1 MKTVFG
7 LCAAT
12 VIALFAATQAQALGL
27 ADLSNKDAAAGL
39 KQALIK
45 GSQAAVASLGKQDG
59 FLKNERVKI
68 PLPESLR
75 KVEGLMRGLGM
86 GKYADELVTTMN
98 RAAESAVVEAKPLLV
113 NAVKNMSVQDAKAIL
128 GGGQDAATQYFRR
141 TTSAPLTDK
150 FLPIVAKATQKV
162 KLADKYNAFAGKA
175 ARFGLVDAKDADL
188 NSYVTRK
195 TLDGLYL
202 MIADEERKI
211 RQDPVGAASGII
223 SKVFGAI
230 GK

>member
-1 MKTVFG
+1 MKTSLG
-7 LCAAT
+7 LCATA
-12 VIALFAATQAQALGL
+12 VIALLVATQAQALGL

-86 GKYADELVTTMN
+86 GRYADELVTTMN

-162 KLADKYNAFAGKA
+162 NLADKYNAFAGKA

>member
-1 MKTVFG
+1 MKTSLG
-7 LCAAT
+7 LCATA
-12 VIALFAATQAQALGL
+12 VIALLVATQAQALGL

-68 PLPESLR
+68 PPPESLR

-86 GKYADELVTTMN
+86 GRYADELVTTMN

>member
-1 MKTVFG
+1 MKTTSA
-7 LCAAT
+7 LCAAML
-12 VIALFAATQAQALGL
+12 VAVLASAQAHALGL
-27 ADLSNKDAAAGL
+27 SDLSSKDAVAGM
-39 KQALIK
+39 KEALTR
-45 GSQAAVASLGKQDG
+45 GSQAAVAALGKQDG
-59 FLKNERVKI
+59 FLGNERVRI
-68 PLPESLR
+68 PLPEGLQR
-75 KVEGLMRGLGM
+75 LEGMMHGLGM

-128 GGGQDAATQYFRR
+128 GGGQDAATQYFKRA
-141 TTSAPLTDK
+141 TSAALTDK
-150 FLPIVAKATQKV
+150 FLPIVAKATRKV

-175 ARFGLVDAKDADL
+175 ARFGLVDARDADL
-188 NSYVTRK
+188 DSYVTRK
-195 TLDGLYL
+195 ALDGLFL

-211 RQDPVGAASGII
+211 RQDPVGAASGIL

>member
-12 VIALFAATQAQALGL
+12 ALALLVATQAQALGL

-45 GSQAAVASLGKQDG
+45 GSLAAVASLGKQDG

-68 PLPESLR
+68 PLPESLH
-75 KVEGLMRGLGM
+75 KVEDLMRGLGM
-86 GKYADELVTTMN
+86 GKYADELVATMN

-150 FLPIVAKATQKV
+150 FLPIVASATQKV
-162 KLADKYNAFAGKA
+162 KLADRYNAFAGKA

>member
-1 MKTVFG
+1 MKTVLG
-7 LCAAT
+7 LCATT
-12 VIALFAATQAQALGL
+12 VIALLVATQAQALGL

-75 KVEGLMRGLGM
+75 KVEGLMLGLGM

-202 MIADEERKI
+202 MIADEEMRI

>member
-1 MKTVFG
+1 MKTVLG

-12 VIALFAATQAQALGL
+12 ALALLVAAQAQASGL

-45 GSQAAVASLGKQDG
+45 GSEAAVAALGKQDG
-59 FLKNERVKI
+59 FLGNARVRI
-68 PLPESLR
+68 PLPESLH

-128 GGGQDAATQYFRR
+128 GGGQDAATQYFKR
-141 TTSAPLTDK
+141 TTSAPLTSK
-150 FLPIVAKATQKV
+150 FLPIVAKATRKV
-162 KLADKYNAFAGKA
+162 KLADKYNEFAGKA

-202 MIADEERKI
+202 IIADEERKI

>member
-1 MKTVFG
+1 MKTFLG
-7 LCAAT
+7 LCATA
-12 VIALFAATQAQALGL
+12 VIALLVAAQAQALGL

-45 GSQAAVASLGKQDG
+45 GSQAAVAALGKPDG
-59 FLKNERVKI
+59 FLGNARVRI
-68 PLPESLR
+68 PLPESLH
-75 KVEGLMRGLGM
+75 KVEGLMRSLGM

-188 NSYVTRK
+188 NQYVTRK
-195 TLDGLYL
+195 ALDGLYL
-202 MIADEERKI
+202 IIADEERKI

>member
-1 MKTVFG
+1 MKTVLR

-12 VIALFAATQAQALGL
+12 VLALLVATQAHALGL

-45 GSQAAVASLGKQDG
+45 GSETAVAALGKQDG
-59 FLKNERVKI
+59 FLGNERVKI
-68 PLPESLR
+68 PLPESLH

-128 GGGQDAATQYFRR
+128 GGGQDAATQYFKR
-141 TTSAPLTDK
+141 TTSAPLTSK

-162 KLADKYNAFAGKA
+162 KLADKYNEFAGKA

-202 MIADEERKI
+202 IIADEERKI

>member
-1 MKTVFG
+1 MKTVLG
-7 LCAAT
+7 LCATT
-12 VIALFAATQAQALGL
+12 VIALLVATQAQALGL

-162 KLADKYNAFAGKA
+162 KLAEKYDAFAGKA

-202 MIADEERKI
+202 IIADEERKI
-211 RQDPVGAASGII
+211 RQDPVGAASGIV

>member
-1 MKTVFG
+1 MKTVLG
-7 LCAAT
+7 LCATA
-12 VIALFAATQAQALGL
+12 VIVLLVATQAQALGL

-45 GSQAAVASLGKQDG
+45 GSQAAVASLGRQDG

-68 PLPESLR
+68 PLPESLH

-86 GKYADELVTTMN
+86 GKYADQLVTTMN

-162 KLADKYNAFAGKA
+162 KLAEKYNAFAGRA

-195 TLDGLYL
+195 ALDGLYL
-202 MIADEERKI
+202 IIADEERKI

>member
-1 MKTVFG
+1 MKAVLR
-7 LCAAT
+7 LCAT
-12 VIALFAATQAQALGL
+12 TIIALLVATQAHALGL
-27 ADLSNKDAAAGL
+27 ADLSNQDAAAGL

-45 GSQAAVASLGKQDG
+45 GSQAAVAALGKQDG

-68 PLPESLR
+68 PLPESLH

-86 GKYADELVTTMN
+86 GKYADELITTMN

-113 NAVKNMSVQDAKAIL
+113 NAVKNMSVQDARAIL

-141 TTSAPLTDK
+141 TTSAPLADK

-202 MIADEERKI
+202 IIADEERKI
-211 RQDPVGAASGII
+211 RQNPAGAASGII

>member
-1 MKTVFG
+1 MNTVLR

-12 VIALFAATQAQALGL
+12 ALLVATQAHALGL

-45 GSQAAVASLGKQDG
+45 GSETAVAALGKPNG
-59 FLKNERVKI
+59 FLGNARVRI
-68 PLPESLR
+68 PLPESLH

-141 TTSAPLTDK
+141 TTSAPLTSK
-150 FLPIVAKATQKV
+150 FLPIVAKAPQKV
-162 KLADKYNAFAGKA
+162 KLADKYNEFAGKA

-195 TLDGLYL
+195 ALDGLYL
-202 MIADEERKI
+202 IIADEERKI

>member
-1 MKTVFG
+1 MNVLFRS
-7 LCAAT
+7 AAL
-12 VIALFAATQAQALGL
+12 ALTLLSAPALAIGL
-27 ADLSNKDAAAGL
+27 ADLSNKDAVAGM
-39 KQALIK
+39 KEALIK
-45 GSQAAVASLGKQDG
+45 GSQAAVAMLAKQDG
-59 FLKNERVKI
+59 FLGNERVRI
-68 PLPESLR
+68 PLPESLH

-113 NAVKNMSVQDAKAIL
+113 NAVKNMSVQDAKGIL
-128 GGGQDAATQYFRR
+128 SGGQDAATQYFKRS
-141 TTSAPLTDK
+141 TSAGLTEK
-150 FLPIVAKATQKV
+150 FLPIVRKATQKV
-162 KLADKYNAFAGKA
+162 KLAEKYNEFAGKGA
-175 ARFGLVDAKDADL
+175 KFGLIDQKDADL

-195 TLDGLYL
+195 ALDGLFL
-202 MIADEERKI
+202 MIADEEKKI

>member
-1 MKTVFG
+1 MKTVLG
-7 LCAAT
+7 LCATT
-12 VIALFAATQAQALGL
+12 VIALLVATQAQALGL

-202 MIADEERKI
+202 MIADEEMRI